1 MTTPRPR
8 AVDLASGLL
17 LGLLGLGAVTV
28 VLTIVQRDDLIL
40 NWAQGHREAREI
52 VARQGLAYLKAE
64 QPIAIPQFVPVAWVL
79 WVVIVSLVLV
89 LLALF
94 RHGHAWA
101 RWVLATLVVLIGI
114 ATGAAIRI
122 GAPTSFEVLAWGSLL
137 LDVAI
142 LATLFRPT
150 IGRFVHAPA

>member
-1 MTTPRPR
+1 MTMPRPR
-8 AVDLASGLL
+8 AVDHASALF
-17 LGLLGLGAVTV
+17 LGLILLAGVTV
-28 VLTIVQRDDLIL
+28 VLTIVQRDALIL

-79 WVVIVSLVLV
+79 WVVISSLILV

-101 RWVLATLVVLIGI
+101 RWSLAGLVVLVGIG
-114 ATGAAIRI
+114 TGAAIRI
-122 GAPTSFEVLAWGSLL
+122 GAPTSFEVLAWLSLL
-137 LDVAI
+137 VDVAI
-142 LATLFRPT
+142 LLALFRPPV
-150 IGRFVHAPA
+150 GRYIHAPS

>member
-17 LGLLGLGAVTV
+17 LGLLGLAAVTV
-28 VLTIVQRDDLIL
+28 VLAIVQRDDLIL
-40 NWAQGHREAREI
+40 NWAEGHREAREI
-52 VARQGLAYLKAE
+52 VARQGLEYLKTE

-79 WVVIVSLVLV
+79 WVVIASLVLV
-89 LLALF
+89 LLAMF

-101 RWVLATLVVLIGI
+101 RWVLAALVVLIGI

-122 GAPTSFEVLAWGSLL
+122 GAPVGFEVLAWASLL

-142 LATLFRPT
+142 LAALFRPDV
-150 IGRFVHAPA
+150 GRYVHAPA